1 MMGRVLLLF
10 VAALF
15 LLGCSSSG
23 GSTKCY
29 KKQEYQDAKPG
40 PRVRVP
46 DGMLPL
52 PRDERLEVPYGD
64 TQTEP
69 FPKSDPCLVDPP
81 AY

>member
-1 MMGRVLLLF
+1 MGRALLLLV
-10 VAALF
+10 VAIF

-29 KKQEYQDAKPG
+29 KKREYQEAKPG

-46 DGMLPL
+46 EGMLPL
-52 PRDERLEVPYGD
+52 PREERLEVPYGE

-69 FPKSDPCLVDPP
+69 FPKSEPCLVDPP